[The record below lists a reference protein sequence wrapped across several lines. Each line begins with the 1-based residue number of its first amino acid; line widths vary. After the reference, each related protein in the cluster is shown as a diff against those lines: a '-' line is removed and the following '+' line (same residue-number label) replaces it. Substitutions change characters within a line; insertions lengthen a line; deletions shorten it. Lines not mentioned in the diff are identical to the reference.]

1 MGDLDPKQG
10 RPLVLV
16 ADDDPSTR
24 FLVRT
29 TLEQAG
35 FDVAECEDGRRA
47 VSEFASLGPKVVV
60 LDVMMPGMDGFQAC
74 AEIRRMPGG
83 ETVPV
88 LMLTGLDDV
97 ESINK
102 AYEAGATDFAVKPI
116 NWTILAHRVRY
127 MLRSSQVLDD
137 LRESEARLA
146 DAQRIAHLG
155 NWERDFL
162 TGDLRWSDEVFR
174 IFGFEPGSFAPTFE
188 KFIGFVHPD
197 DRQSVNEA
205 AAAALRGEPCSIDH
219 RVVPPDGS
227 IRVVH
232 QRGEVVFDGGGKPV
246 RMAGTVQDVTREK
259 QLEAQLFQAQKIE
272 AIGRLAGGVAHDFN
286 NVLTVVMGY
295 CDLIETKLRPE
306 DPLRRYAVE
315 AQKNLGRAAGLTRQ
329 LLAFSRKQILSP
341 RPLDLNAVVSGMED
355 MLRRLIGEGVDLVVA
370 PGRDLRITKAD
381 RGQIEQVIMNLAVN
395 ARDAMPEG
403 GKITI
408 ETANVEL
415 DEAYARGHLPV
426 TPGSYV
432 MLAVTDTGTGMD
444 EETARRIFEPFFTTK
459 EMGKGTGLGLST
471 VYGIVKQSGGYIW
484 VYSEPG
490 RGTTFKIYLPPSE
503 EAAAPAESVPVSAA
517 VPASGTETILVV
529 EDEDGIRELVSKV
542 LSLGGHTVLGAAG
555 GKEAVAAVER
565 HEGPIHLMLTDMVM
579 PGMSGPELADRLKTK
594 RPAMKVLYMS
604 GYADDAVIRHGE
616 LAPGTPFLQK
626 PFTTTSLTQKIR
638 EVLGGRG

>member
-1 MGDLDPKQG
+1 MSEADLPRE

-16 ADDDPSTR
+16 ADDDASTR
-24 FLVRT
+24 LLVRK
-29 TLEQAG
+29 TLEMAG
-35 FDVAECEDGRRA
+35 FDAAECEDGRKA
-47 VSEFASLGPKVVV
+47 VSEFVRLGPKVVV

-74 AEIRRMPGG
+74 AEIRRMPSGG
-83 ETVPV
+83 MVPI

-97 ESINK
+97 ESVNK

-116 NWTILAHRVRY
+116 NWTILGHRVRY
-127 MLRSSQVLDD
+127 MLRASQILDD
-137 LRESEARLA
+137 LRVSEARLA
-146 DAQRIAHLG
+146 EAQRMAHLG
-155 NWERDFL
+155 NWERDFA
-162 TGDLRWSDEVFR
+162 TGELRWSDEVFR
-174 IFGFEPGSFAPTFE
+174 IFGFEPQGFVPTFE

-197 DRQSVNEA
+197 DRPSVNEA
-205 AAAALRGEPCSIDH
+205 ATAALRGEPCSIDH
-219 RVVPPDGS
+219 RIVLPDGS
-227 IRVVH
+227 TRVVH

-286 NVLTVVMGY
+286 NLLTVVMGY

-355 MLRRLIGEGVDLVVA
+355 MLGRLIGEQVDLVFKPA
-370 PGRDLRITKAD
+370 PALRITKAD
-381 RGQIEQVIMNLAVN
+381 GGQIEQVIMNLAVN

-444 EETARRIFEPFFTTK
+444 EETTRHIFEPFFTTK

-471 VYGIVKQSGGYIW
+471 VYGIVKQSGGD
-484 VYSEPG
+484 
-490 RGTTFKIYLPPSE
+490 
-503 EAAAPAESVPVSAA
+503 
-517 VPASGTETILVV
+517 IL
-529 EDEDGIRELVSKV
+529 G
-542 LSLGGHTVLGAAG
+542 
-555 GKEAVAAVER
+555 
-565 HEGPIHLMLTDMVM
+565 
-579 PGMSGPELADRLKTK
+579 
-594 RPAMKVLYMS
+594 
-604 GYADDAVIRHGE
+604 
-616 LAPGTPFLQK
+616 
-626 PFTTTSLTQKIR
+626 
-638 EVLGGRG
+638 